1 MSKVWLITGS
11 SRGLGLALA
20 KAVLARGHRLVA
32 TARRQEDLG
41 ELVGQYG
48 DQVRAVA
55 LDVTDATAARASIAT
70 ATSAFGRLDV
80 VVNNAGY
87 ANVSSIEHMADADL
101 REQIE
106 TNFFGVVNLTR
117 AALPVLRAQRDGH
130 VIQISSIGGRRGSPG
145 LGAYQSAKWAVEG
158 FSEVLAREVAPLG
171 IRVTI
176 VEPGGI
182 RTDWAGSS
190 MRVDDVQGDYQTTV
204 GAFMEGIRKNHDAA
218 RGDPAKMAEVILQV
232 ASLPAPPLRI
242 LLGADAVYLAEL
254 VAKQRIDE
262 DARWRSLSVTTD
274 FDGLGDFR
282 DTPVAKMLTRMLQ
295 GN

>member
-106 TNFFGVVNLTR
+106 TNFFVHSEMATSSR
-117 AALPVLRAQRDGH
+117 SRRSAAAAAVPGSART
-130 VIQISSIGGRRGSPG
+130 SRRNGPSKVSPRCSP
-145 LGAYQSAKWAVEG
+145 ARSRRSASA
-158 FSEVLAREVAPLG
+158 
-171 IRVTI
+171 
-176 VEPGGI
+176 
-182 RTDWAGSS
+182 
-190 MRVDDVQGDYQTTV
+190 
-204 GAFMEGIRKNHDAA
+204 
-218 RGDPAKMAEVILQV
+218 
-232 ASLPAPPLRI
+232 
-242 LLGADAVYLAEL
+242 
-254 VAKQRIDE
+254 
-262 DARWRSLSVTTD
+262 
-274 FDGLGDFR
+274 
-282 DTPVAKMLTRMLQ
+282 
-295 GN
+295 